1 MNKDETDVD
10 SHFEFGANWASYA
23 LMIDD
28 ERIEEAERGLERLL
42 GSGAIAGCAFLDI
55 GCGSGV
61 HSLAA
66 GRLGARRVVAIDVD
80 PKSVETARRL
90 LEAQRETFAYEV
102 ITRSVLDISAE
113 NVGQFDIVYS
123 WGALH
128 HTGAMIEAIRHAAA
142 CVRDGGLFAIALYRK
157 TPFCNMWRYEKRWYK
172 QAPKVMQRV
181 ARGIYA
187 ASMWAAFTAT
197 GRNFRGYLN
206 RYKGSRGMDYW
217 HDVHDWLGGYPYESI
232 SPGEVE
238 KMMRELRFEHVRS
251 FVRSTGSTLM
261 PGCDEYVYRRK
272 GR

>member
-42 GSGAIAGCAFLDI
+42 GAGEIAGRTFLDI

-66 GRLGARRVVAIDVD
+66 GRLGAQRVVAIDVD
-80 PKSVETARRL
+80 PKSVDTARDL
-90 LEAQRETFAYEV
+90 LDAHGETFRYEV
-102 ITRSVLDISAE
+102 MTRSVLDISDE
-113 NVGQFDIVYS
+113 SVGQFDIVYS

-128 HTGAMIEAIRHAAA
+128 HTGAMNEAIRHAAA
-142 CVRDGGLFAIALYRK
+142 CVKNGGLFAIALYRK
-157 TPFCNMWRYEKRWYK
+157 TPFCNMWRAEKRWYK
-172 QAPKVMQRV
+172 QAPKLLQRV
-181 ARGIYA
+181 ARGVYA
-187 ASMWAAFTAT
+187 ASMWTAFTAT

-206 RYKGSRGMDYW
+206 SYKGSRGMDYW

-232 SPGEVE
+232 SPGEFE
-238 KMMRELRFEHVRS
+238 KVMHELGFEHVRS
-251 FVRSTGSTLM
+251 FVRSEGRTLI

-272 GR
+272 D